1 MPGLPA
7 ALWLLGLFAAAP
19 ALRTSA
25 RYDFPDRLRDALI
38 LGISIPFAL
47 GLVHALYAVA
57 CWCVLAICIAVAY
70 ARGLA
75 KPARAP
81 NAAAPIPYLLIG
93 ALLAVGWPQLM
104 RPLLEGDSLSYH
116 LPNAASWIQA
126 HSIWTTA
133 TRYWW
138 YPPASE
144 LFAAGLYVT
153 GGPFALPWCGFVA
166 LALLGFRIAA
176 WARTAFAAPAAA
188 RRSARG
194 RDRNRVPARDSGR
207 NAAERR
213 LAGCLLARELVG
225 AADLAERDGSAR
237 ACRHGADQTAGL
249 VVRRNCIDCDQSQA
263 WTLDNDAGSLRALAR
278 ARRNFMETRDRGAG
292 EHGVRQSFWIDDS
305 RARMGGARSP
315 CARHAL
321 PHRRLRRSRCSRH
334 SPDPFSAGASAGWAG
349 RPARPRCSSFCCP
362 LAMRV
367 RSRSSQPVRRYGSL
381 RRPWQRER

>member
-70 ARGLA
+70 ARDLA

-81 NAAAPIPYLLIG
+81 NAAAPMPYLLIG

-144 LFAAGLYVT
+144 LFSAGLYVT

-176 WARTAFAAPAAA
+176 WARTAFAAPPLLADLLAAA
-188 RRSARG
+188 TVTAFPLAIQAGTLQNDVWLAAFWLESLWALLTSQSAT
-194 RDRNRVPARDSGR
+194 
-207 NAAERR
+207 AA
-213 LAGCLLARELVG
+213 
-225 AADLAERDGSAR
+225 
-237 ACRHGADQTAGL
+237 
-249 VVRRNCIDCDQSQA
+249 
-263 WTLDNDAGSLRALAR
+263 RALAVTALIKPQGWLFAVIALTATKAKR
-278 ARRNFMETRDRGAG
+278 GLWITTLAAFALWLVHDVILLETRDRAAG

-305 RARMGGARSP
+305 RAWMGGARSP

-321 PHRRLRRSRCSRH
+321 GIAVCVDHAARGTRRTLS
-334 SPDPFSAGASAGWAG
+334 
-349 RPARPRCSSFCCP
+349 
-362 LAMRV
+362 
-367 RSRSSQPVRRYGSL
+367 
-381 RRPWQRER
+381 